1 MPLSEVLAAMP
12 LKISVTDTQVAK
24 DQIRKALEKLM
35 TDKFVT
41 VGMHEDAGQ
50 HPDSEMTNAQLGAI
64 LHFGAEIQ
72 HPAGHTIKIPPR
84 PFLDVGVASGN
95 QEYIALIAD
104 GLEDGLTPDQIL
116 EEIGNA
122 AVGKVQVYMTDLKEP
137 GNAESTKAR
146 KKGAA
151 NPLIDEGHLRRS
163 VTYKI
168 QSGKP
173 EEGIG

>member
-1 MPLSEVLAAMP
+1 MV

-50 HPDSEMTNAQLGAI
+50 HPDSGMTNAQLGAI
-64 LHFGAEIQ
+64 LHYGND
-72 HPAGHTIKIPPR
+72 KIPSR
-84 PFLDVGVASGN
+84 PFLDVGVATGN

-104 GLEDGLTPDQIL
+104 GIEDSLEPDQIL
-116 EEIGNA
+116 NQIGAVA
-122 AVGKVQVYMTDLKEP
+122 AGKVQQYMTELKTP
-137 GNAESTKAR
+137 PNAPQTIAR
-146 KKGAA
+146 KKGAD